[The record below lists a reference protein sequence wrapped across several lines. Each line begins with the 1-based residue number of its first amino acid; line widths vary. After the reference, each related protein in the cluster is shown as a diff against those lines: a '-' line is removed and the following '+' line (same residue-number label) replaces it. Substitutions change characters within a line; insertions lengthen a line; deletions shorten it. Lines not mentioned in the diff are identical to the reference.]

1 MISKTEQYVMSFIY
15 SKVQI
20 LQPNFEGNQC
30 RKIPKYISRWDI
42 PDISWVQKCYV
53 RERCNS
59 KSLEF
64 AMLWE
69 YEK

>member
-1 MISKTEQYVMSFIY
+1 MTNKPPYPIN
-15 SKVQI
+15 
-20 LQPNFEGNQC
+20 LGAR

-53 RERCNS
+53 REGCNS

-69 YEK
+69 YEKIAYESTLY